1 VEAALVKRVKV
12 RVPATTSNLGPA
24 FDAAGL
30 ALSLYNELTLEWHQG
45 SGEPIFEIE
54 GEGAATLPRTAENVI
69 ARAAQ
74 TVLAGRSGRLVF
86 KCHNRI
92 PTARGLGSSAAAVV
106 AGLLAANALL
116 GKEALS
122 QEDLLEYAVAFEGHP
137 DNVAPALLGG
147 LVGSVK
153 TRQKPLAFTLDPHPD
168 LRAVVCIPSFE
179 LATAT
184 ARSVLPKTYLRE
196 DAVDN
201 AARAFLLGS
210 ALEKGRWGRLAVAM
224 EDRFHQPYRASLVK
238 GMSSVIK
245 AAQQAGACGAA
256 LSGAGPTIVALG
268 PAGPDLDHVA
278 DAMRG
283 AFSQHG
289 VESRTLV
296 LTVAKGA
303 EVLECS

>member
-1 VEAALVKRVKV
+1 MKRVKV

-30 ALSLYNELTLEWHQG
+30 ALSLYNELTVEWHKE
-45 SGEPIFEIE
+45 SGDPIFEIE
-54 GEGAATLPRTAENVI
+54 GEGADSLPKTSENLI
-69 ARAAQ
+69 FRAAQ

-86 KCHNRI
+86 KSLNRI
-92 PTARGLGSSAAAVV
+92 PTARGLGSSAAAAV

-122 QEDLLEYAVAFEGHP
+122 QGDLLEYAATLEGHP
-137 DNVAPALLGG
+137 DNAAPALLGG

-153 TRQKPLAFTLDPHPD
+153 TRAKSLAYRLDPHPD

-184 ARSVLPKTYLRE
+184 ARAVLPKTYLRE

-201 AARAFLLGS
+201 VARAFVLGS
-210 ALEKGRWGRLAVAM
+210 ALEKGHWDRLAVAM
-224 EDRFHQPYRASLVK
+224 EDRFHQPYRSPLVK
-238 GMSSVIK
+238 GMSAVIK

-278 DAMRG
+278 DAMRA
-283 AFSQHG
+283 AFAKEG

-303 EVLECS
+303 EVLSVE